1 MYTRGRQVKLILSR
15 MEEFTSTTCR
25 HPTKIH
31 IRNAVSND
39 GRIIGR
45 EITVVYSGGAYSVSG
60 NVTVRNAVYA
70 ISSVYN
76 IPNVRAE
83 IYRVYTNQ
91 LQGGAFRGFGS
102 TQVYWA
108 IESQMGEVARRLEI
122 DLIVLRQKNI
132 LGNGQ
137 KSCIGE
143 LLTDDTME
151 LCHRI

>member
-31 IRNAVSND
+31 VRNAVSND

-45 EITVVYSGGAYSVSG
+45 EITVVYGGGAYSVAG

-83 IYRVYTNQ
+83 IYIFWLTFFLRLY
-91 LQGGAFRGFGS
+91 LHLLF
-102 TQVYWA
+102 QV
-108 IESQMGEVARRLEI
+108 EI
-122 DLIVLRQKNI
+122 QHFVEPYAKEIVPH
-132 LGNGQ
+132 LG
-137 KSCIGE
+137 
-143 LLTDDTME
+143 
-151 LCHRI
+151 RP